1 MKLEDIKTKI
11 DAHRAIIAIL
21 EKHEE
26 IEKNRREL
34 PKIDWD
40 DIDVS
45 KTEEVEDIPVNSS
58 MFTKKV
64 AENLL
69 YIGAVMNDLSIED
82 VLEDFRF
89 KTITQGLSPWKA
101 YIEVL
106 RLYPDFVLD
115 PRITIIY
122 SAESGDVYEVI
133 EHFFD

>member
-82 VLEDFRF
+82 VLEDF
-89 KTITQGLSPWKA
+89 
-101 YIEVL
+101 
-106 RLYPDFVLD
+106 
-115 PRITIIY
+115 Y
-122 SAESGDVYEVI
+122 SDRKSVV
-133 EHFFD
+133 